1 MAFVMSSSERRSAQ
15 PRRRVHYRVN
25 GRVYPADL
33 VFDGY
38 RPILV
43 LNWRT
48 VESRRVPYIA
58 FLLDVTQLRRV
69 PNKPGEYAYEG
80 DLLRTGK
87 TISALPPWSEPQV
100 G

>member
-1 MAFVMSSSERRSAQ
+1 MSSSERRSAQ

-43 LNWRT
+43 LSWRT
-48 VESRRVPYIA
+48 VESRRLPYIA

-87 TISALPPWSEPQV
+87 TVSALPPWSEPQAV
-100 G
+100 